1 MATVII
7 RIEDTADG
15 GIHILCDAEGDTHES
30 RAMRVAQ
37 KLLTVL
43 PWQAAVEAE
52 KTKE

>member
-15 GIHILCDAEGDTHES
+15 GIHILCDAEGDT
-30 RAMRVAQ
+30 
-37 KLLTVL
+37 
-43 PWQAAVEAE
+43 QAAVEAE